1 MAERRDPDARAAR
14 AAAHAAAIQSCY
26 VETIKLLRTILN
38 LQNDLFRLQANEN
51 PNGTHRREMKN
62 LINQIARL
70 KLIMNLF
77 NFCIICIKKPR
88 KFETHILTFDEPYPN
103 INKLLLDTT
112 SNKFLKFDLREF
124 FTIMKETL
132 DQVFND
138 FDVFDYI
145 HDNELDGIEGAGILG
160 GFLHEILN
168 MPGEYDEQYPR
179 SIVSY
184 LRSILIAAFENT
196 EQFYED
202 YQEGIYR
209 RFNLTLRKWLLQLC
223 VNVTKTTYSWFW
235 NREDGTRDIFL
246 NALQCNSRTCQSL
259 VPKFPKSLFYFFNF
273 KRYEKGVPPLENSKR
288 TLGEIGSILNSLKLI
303 MYTIKMQNVMGNVG
317 GSPPMEQL
325 LNALIYL
332 CNREYLMQVT
342 TQIEIQKSKNPIN
355 PATMEFLK
363 DIQATISD
371 IANEASELRF
381 QLSSGAAAAAGNAGS
396 AVEDVIP
403 RLNRGFLNSIADYKP
418 PESPSVE
425 SQIVSFLRR
434 YDDRRLFH
442 DITINASNLFVPI
455 LIQEHVMQHELA
467 LDDTFGTILLR
478 LFTEIGPGP
487 EARADNL
494 ISMLTERLNSEQNP
508 NMKGQISKII
518 VFLSQYKQRLQ
529 EQQQQQQQQRLQQQE
544 QRLQQQ
550 EQQQQ
555 PEEGGRR
562 KSVSKRKKLKSK
574 SKFTKKTNKTIRKKS
589 RCRRH
594 LNKK

>member
-1 MAERRDPDARAAR
+1 MAERRDRDPDARAAR

-51 PNGTHRREMKN
+51 PNGVQRGEMEN
-62 LINQIARL
+62 LIKQIARL

-77 NFCIICIKKPR
+77 NFCIICIKNPR
-88 KFETHILTFDEPYPN
+88 RFETHLLTFDEPYPN
-103 INKLLLDTT
+103 IDKEYILTKT

-132 DQVFND
+132 DRVFND

-168 MPGEYDEQYPR
+168 LPGEYDERCPR

-184 LRSILIAAFENT
+184 LRSILLAAFENT

-223 VNVTKTTYSWFW
+223 VNVTKTTHSWFL
-235 NREDGTRDIFL
+235 NREDGARDIFL

-273 KRYEKGVPPLENSKR
+273 KRYKHDVSPLENSKR
-288 TLGEIGSILNSLKLI
+288 TIGEILSILNSLKLI

-317 GSPPMEQL
+317 GSPPTGQL
-325 LNALIYL
+325 LKALIYL
-332 CNREYLMQVT
+332 CNREYPMQVT
-342 TQIEIQKSKNPIN
+342 TQFEIQKSKNPIN

-363 DIQATISD
+363 EIRATLSAM
-371 IANEASELRF
+371 ANEASELSF
-381 QLSSGAAAAAGNAGS
+381 QLLSGAGAAGNAGP

-403 RLNRGFLNSIADYKP
+403 RLNGGFLNSIADYKP

-425 SQIVSFLRR
+425 SQIVSFLRN
-434 YDDRRLFH
+434 YDNHNLYRDV
-442 DITINASNLFVPI
+442 TVNAFVPM
-455 LIQEHVMQHELA
+455 LIQEGVTQYGLA
-467 LDDTFGTILLR
+467 LDDGFASILIQ
-478 LFTEIGPGP
+478 LFAATGPGP
-487 EARADNL
+487 EIRAENL
-494 ISMLTERLNSEQNP
+494 RSMLTERLNSEQNP
-508 NMKGQISKII
+508 NMKGQISNII
-518 VFLSQYKQRLQ
+518 VFLDQYTKQLQLQEQQRLQ
-529 EQQQQQQQQRLQQQE
+529 EQQQQ
-544 QRLQQQ
+544 
-550 EQQQQ
+550 
-555 PEEGGRR
+555 PEEGRGGRR
-562 KSVSKRKKLKSK
+562 KSVSKRKKLK

-589 RCRRH
+589 RRH
-594 LNKK
+594 RLNKNIKYK